1 MLAVGDDQM
10 IELFGPGTG
19 GRAPTNPPV
28 VAFEV
33 DDVAAAREELMGR
46 KVATIGDIGRWNGFE
61 WLYFRGPDDHVYVV
75 KKTPPP
81 GSGTAPA

>member
-19 GRAPTNPPV
+19 GRALTNPPV

-33 DDVAAAREELMGR
+33 DDVAAAREELMARRLRRSAISGAGTGSNGCISA
-46 KVATIGDIGRWNGFE
+46 VPTIM
-61 WLYFRGPDDHVYVV
+61 
-75 KKTPPP
+75 
-81 GSGTAPA
+81 SMS